1 MNSYR
6 REIRDKRIMRF
17 TSLLRT
23 LNYVSHARVEQCHSL
38 FVKYEEKHPISEM
51 VNSQHDHKQVRE
63 WLVSLKD

>member
-51 VNSQHDHKQVRE
+51 VNS
-63 WLVSLKD
+63 